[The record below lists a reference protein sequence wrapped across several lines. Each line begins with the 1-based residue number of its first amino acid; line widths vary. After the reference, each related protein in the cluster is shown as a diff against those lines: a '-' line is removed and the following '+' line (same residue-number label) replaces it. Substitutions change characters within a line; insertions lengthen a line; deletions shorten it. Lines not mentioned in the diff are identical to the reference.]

1 MSKQVGFVLFLYLCV
16 MQLSCVCAENKAS
29 QHQIPAGQLLPLM
42 MHHDQLDFKAVKQ
55 QIKDCKPQEVTFY
68 VLVDGTSGATMQ
80 RKGLL
85 VRRQN
90 ARGTVIICH
99 GYLGCKRDAIA
110 LKHLFPFYNVL
121 AFDFRAH
128 GELIEGQK
136 STIGRDEAYDVMG
149 AAQFIKAD
157 PEMSKKPLIVY
168 GYSMGAVASIEAQSK
183 DGSLFDAMILDCPYD
198 STDNAMRRG
207 LDEKMK
213 LTILGSE
220 LDIPGKEFILAHMY
234 DESAQ
239 IITNYLF
246 KQITALDSNA
256 VATRFTRVSPI
267 ESVKKITVPC
277 LFIHCD
283 HDKKVPTSAVKAVYD
298 NKPGFKELW
307 ITFGKGHFGSYNN
320 EPEMYWYR
328 VNKFLNRIA
337 VGMIAQRQQEKIYDQ
352 RLTKNI
358 GTDHGQAILKRFVD
372 NKKGD

>member
-1 MSKQVGFVLFLYLCV
+1 MSKQVGLFLYLCV
-16 MQLSCVCAENKAS
+16 MQFVFVCAENKVP
-29 QHQIPAGQLLPLM
+29 HNTITAGQLLPLIM
-42 MHHDQLDFKAVKQ
+42 YQDQLDFKAVKQ
-55 QIKDCKPQEVTFY
+55 QIKSCKPEEVIFD

-128 GELIEGQK
+128 GDLIEGQK

-157 PEMSKKPLIVY
+157 PDMSKKPLIVY
-168 GYSMGAVASIEAQSK
+168 GYSMGAVASIQAQAL
-183 DGSLFDAMILDCPYD
+183 DGTLFDAMILDCPYD

-213 LTILGSE
+213 LTIFGAE
-220 LDIPGKEFILAHMY
+220 LDVPGKEFILAHMY

-246 KQITALDSNA
+246 QQITALDSNA
-256 VATRFTRVSPI
+256 VATKFTRVTPV

-320 EPEMYWYR
+320 DPEMYWYR

-337 VGMIAQRQQEKIYDQ
+337 AGIITERQQEKIYDQ
-352 RLTKNI
+352 RVAQKMRKEQGKT
-358 GTDHGQAILKRFVD
+358 ILKRD
-372 NKKGD
+372 L